1 MTGNKVKPYPL
12 VDEFLRPILRV
23 AMPRARRLTSVPL
36 TDDAVAAQDRV
47 CLAVAHSKF
56 DLGWIVKGSRTL
68 IDATGM
74 TRFLNGDQSHVI
86 RL

>member
-1 MTGNKVKPYPL
+1 
-12 VDEFLRPILRV
+12 
-23 AMPRARRLTSVPL
+23 MPRAARLASVPL
-36 TDDAVAAQDRV
+36 SLAAVAAQDCV
-47 CLAVAHSKF
+47 CLAVAHSKC
-56 DLGWIVKGSRTL
+56 DLEWIVKESRTL